1 MKMKTTLSVSEL
13 QAEAQRFA
21 EAESRHN
28 EPSLFG
34 VTDGKAVGTYLEQ
47 KFQNYLHSKYDYTE
61 GSSAKGID
69 LPELGIDIKTTSI
82 RQPQSS
88 CPFKAAK
95 QKIYGLGYSLLV
107 FVYEKSDDEQT
118 RTGNLKIRHVI
129 FIEDSRTAD
138 FQTTT
143 GLRRIL
149 DNSPNIDDII
159 AFLAERFLPVD
170 DIQAQELAEEILSNP
185 PEIGYLTVSNALQWR
200 LQYTSTILRKSPCLF
215 LSLTYPILR
224 VIQHDVT

>member
-1 MKMKTTLSVSEL
+1 MKTALSVSDL
-13 QAEAQRFA
+13 QIEAQRFA
-21 EAESRHN
+21 ETESRHN

-47 KFQNYLHSKYDYTE
+47 KFQNYLHSKYDYVE
-61 GSSAKGID
+61 GSTAKGID
-69 LPELGIDIKTTSI
+69 LPEMGIDIKTTSI
-82 RQPQSS
+82 RLPQSS

-107 FVYEKSDDEQT
+107 FVYEKSDDEQC

-129 FIEDSRTAD
+129 FVEDSRTAD

-149 DNSPNIDDII
+149 DNSPNIDDIV
-159 AFLAERFLPVD
+159 AFLAERFLPID

-200 LQYTSTILRKSPCLF
+200 LQYT
-215 LSLTYPILR
+215 R
-224 VIQHDVT
+224 VIDSAGQITGVIRIV